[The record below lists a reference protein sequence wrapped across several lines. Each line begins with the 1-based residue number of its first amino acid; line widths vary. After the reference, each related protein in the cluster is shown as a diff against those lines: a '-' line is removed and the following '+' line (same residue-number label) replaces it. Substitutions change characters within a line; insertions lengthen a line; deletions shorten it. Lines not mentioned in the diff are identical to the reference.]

1 MSSTN
6 PGHARVSLHGASTSG
21 PTARV
26 SREALA
32 HNARRAYVSGVRAY
46 SPSLLSADAWGH
58 GAPMVAEVLAAAAI
72 LPSEEG
78 VHVLDPYSLFGLPG
92 GDAACTPALH
102 LHGTVLSTKR
112 LRSGEGVSYGYLY
125 RATSDTHIALVTGGY
140 AQGVIRSLG
149 GSIGVRIGTDIHPVV
164 GRVAMDVCVV
174 DVGDAGVARGDRA
187 VFFGDPYV
195 GDPSL
200 TQWSRASGLR
210 VNEIVT
216 MVGLRASREL
226 SL

>member
-6 PGHARVSLHGASTSG
+6 PGHGPVSAHRASSSG

-26 SREALA
+26 SREALV
-32 HNARRAYVSGVRAY
+32 HNARRAYAAGDRAY
-46 SPSLLSADAWGH
+46 SRSILDADAWGH
-58 GAPMVAEVLAAAAI
+58 GAPMVTEVLAAAAI
-72 LPSEEG
+72 LPSDDG
-78 VHVLDPYSLFGLPG
+78 SLDPYSLFGLPG
-92 GDAACTPALH
+92 GDDACIPALH

-112 LRSGEGVSYGYLY
+112 LRTGEGVSYGYLF

-140 AQGVIRSLG
+140 AQGVVRSLG
-149 GSIGVRIGTDIHPVV
+149 GSISVRIGSDVHPVV

-174 DVGDAGVARGDRA
+174 DFGSADVARGDRA
-187 VFFGDPYV
+187 VFFGDPRA

-200 TQWSRASGLR
+200 AEWTQACGLR
-210 VNEIVT
+210 ANEIVT
-216 MVGLRASREL
+216 MVGLRAAREI